1 MANRSRQLKRYARE
15 MRRNPARAEDRV
27 WAWLRSRRFDG
38 VKFRRQVPIGR
49 YIVDFYS
56 ADIRVAIELDGTHHR
71 SPGMND
77 YDGQRTAFVR
87 QRGIEIVRIPNEL
100 LVRDSQMAAEMIRA
114 AVTAAAGAP
123 PC

>member
-1 MANRSRQLKRYARE
+1 M
-15 MRRNPARAEDRV
+15 

-56 ADIRVAIELDGTHHR
+56 AEIEVAIELDGTHHR

-77 YDGQRTAFVR
+77 YDGERTAYLR
-87 QRGIEIVRIPNEL
+87 RRGIEVVRIPNEL
-100 LVRDSQMAAEMIRA
+100 LVRDCQIAAEMIRA
-114 AVTAAAGAP
+114 AVEDARINAAAGAP

>member
-1 MANRSRQLKRYARE
+1 M
-15 MRRNPARAEDRV
+15 

-56 ADIRVAIELDGTHHR
+56 AEIEVAIELDGTHHR

-77 YDGQRTAFVR
+77 YDGQRTEYLHR
-87 QRGIEIVRIPNEL
+87 RGIDVVRIPNEL

-114 AVTAAAGAP
+114 AVEDARTTAAAGAP